1 MFGDILMSVKQT
13 KRGRPLQ
20 KQLSQEIIIDQAK
33 QLMLEKGKPPSIRAL
48 AAALNVDAMA
58 IYHYFKNKDALLEA
72 VTFSLISDIHD
83 PKSLHWQQEIYEL
96 SKSYLA
102 ILDKYRGLL
111 QTLLSS
117 KMIGPA
123 DVFAARFERITRSL
137 DLNTDTQQ
145 TALHL
150 LADYLHGFAL
160 AMECN
165 PNRDELNLEMI
176 EQPVTF
182 ICKTMVL
189 E

>member
-1 MFGDILMSVKQT
+1 MSVKQT
-13 KRGRPLQ
+13 KRGRPAQ
-20 KQLSQEIIIDQAK
+20 KQLSQDIIIDQAK
-33 QLMLEKGKPPSIRAL
+33 QLMLENGKPPSIRAL

-72 VTFSLISDIHD
+72 VTVSLINEIHD
-83 PKSLHWQQEIYEL
+83 PQSLHWQQEIFEL

-123 DVFAARFERITRSL
+123 EVFAARFKRITESL

-150 LADYLHGFAL
+150 LVDYLHGFAL